1 VAGAGVGSIGVGGMI
16 SLVGGIL
23 LAGAAVLP
31 DTRAGFLLGGA
42 AWLVPGLVL
51 AAGGVGLLLPVRW
64 GRTLSLA
71 GASLGLAAMA
81 LVAVN
86 RAAIAPSLA
95 RTFEVVRDDPN
106 ASKDVR
112 DLLDV
117 AKRQGGGDPVDSLR
131 SPHGAEAR
139 DWILFAECCVPVGP
153 WCLVLLVALGPSWGR
168 RAVEAGVRGTAPREE
183 R

>member
-1 VAGAGVGSIGVGGMI
+1 VAAAGVGSLGVGGMT

-23 LAGAAVLP
+23 LAGAAILP
-31 DTRAGFLLGGA
+31 DTRAGFVLGGA
-42 AWLVPGLVL
+42 AWLVPGLLL

-86 RAAIAPSLA
+86 RATIAPSLA

-112 DLLDV
+112 DLLSF
-117 AKRQGGGDPVDSLR
+117 ANRQGGGDPVDALR

-139 DWILFAECCVPVGP
+139 DWILFTECCLPLGP
-153 WCLVLLVALGPSWGR
+153 WCLALLIALGPPRGR
-168 RAVEAGVRGTAPREE
+168 RAVEAGVRG
-183 R
+183 